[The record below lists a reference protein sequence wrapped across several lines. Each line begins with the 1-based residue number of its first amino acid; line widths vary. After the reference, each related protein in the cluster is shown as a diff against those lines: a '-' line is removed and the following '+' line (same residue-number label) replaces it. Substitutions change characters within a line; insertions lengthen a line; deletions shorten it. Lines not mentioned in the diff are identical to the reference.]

1 MSQNKKSSN
10 TFVIVLTLLV
20 FASIAVFVV
29 LSSNNQKENEPGT
42 EFSQQPSLEEQPRL
56 GEEDAPVK
64 VVEFGDFKCPA
75 CKAWGESIYPQLV
88 DDYVESGQVEFGYIN
103 VLFHGQESTLGSA
116 AAEAVLQLEPE
127 SYWDFHK
134 KLFAEQPAN
143 DHDTVWLTMDKIHE
157 VAAETTN
164 ITAEDLEAE
173 MQTEAVMEEVNK
185 DNSLVQEYEI
195 QLTPTIMV
203 NEVMI
208 EDPFDYEKIKS
219 VIDEALEDQK

>member
-1 MSQNKKSSN
+1 MSQKKKSSN
-10 TFVIVLTLLV
+10 TFIIVLTLLV

-29 LSSNNQKENEPGT
+29 LNSNNQKENEPGT
-42 EFSQQPSLEEQPRL
+42 EFSEQPSLEKQPRL
-56 GEEDAPVK
+56 GEKDASVK

-103 VLFHGQESTLGSA
+103 VLFHGEESTLGSA
-116 AAEAVLQLEPE
+116 AAEAVLKLEPE

-134 KLFAEQPAN
+134 KLFAEQPEN
-143 DHDTVWLTMDKIHE
+143 DHDTVWLTVDKIQE
-157 VAAETTN
+157 VAAETTG
-164 ITAEDLEAE
+164 IAAEDLEAA
-173 MQTEAVMEEVNK
+173 MQTEAVVEEVNK
-185 DNSLVQEYEI
+185 DTSLVEEYEI

-219 VIDEALEDQK
+219 VIDEALEDQE